1 MKNIFKKNAE
11 IIDEAEIEK
20 KELIKQKVK
29 EAASLVGTFIGIIV
43 VGIAS
48 NVLIGRGTDMVNTLI
63 DTKFKKN

>member
-1 MKNIFKKNAE
+1 MKSIFKKNVE

-20 KELIKQKVK
+20 KELKKQKAK
-29 EAASLVGTFIGIIV
+29 EAASLVGTFIGITV
-43 VGIAS
+43 FGIAS

>member
-11 IIDEAEIEK
+11 IIDETEIEK
-20 KELIKQKVK
+20 KELRKQKVK
-29 EAASLVGTFIGIIV
+29 EAASLVGTFIGITV

-63 DTKFKKN
+63 DKFKKN